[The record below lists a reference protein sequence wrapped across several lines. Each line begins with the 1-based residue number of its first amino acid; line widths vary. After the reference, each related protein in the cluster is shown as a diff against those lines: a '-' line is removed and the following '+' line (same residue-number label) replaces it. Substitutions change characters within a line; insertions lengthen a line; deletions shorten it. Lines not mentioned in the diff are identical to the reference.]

1 MSTVLSQGDTRHRLA
16 RLVTEAMSPVVLIV
30 FVTLIVAVH
39 SVGVVRGLALG
50 LVAIFFAGG
59 LPYGLVLIGVRRGL
73 LTDHHVSRREQRP
86 RMMAIALVSVAV
98 GLLVLRWLDAPRDLF
113 ALMAAMVAGLVVAL
127 AITSYWKISIHAA
140 AAAGTVASLAMLVSL
155 WWLLLVPFVVLTGW
169 ARVVIRD
176 HTPAQVSVGAIVG
189 AAVAAGVLLLVA

>member
-39 SVGVVRGLALG
+39 SAGVVRGLALG

-59 LPYGLVLIGVRRGL
+59 LPYGLVLIGVRRGQ

-86 RMMAIALVSVAV
+86 RMMAIALASVAV
-98 GLLVLRWLDAPRDLF
+98 GLLVLRWLDAPRALF

-127 AITSYWKISIHAA
+127 AITSHWKISIHAA
-140 AAAGTVASLAMLVSL
+140 AAAGTVVSLVMLVSL
-155 WWLLLVPFVVLTGW
+155 WWLLLVPFIVLTGW

-189 AAVAAGVLLLVA
+189 AVVAAGVLLLVA